1 MATIKQPYLFNWD
14 DLEASSDLNRLRLVL
29 DYLPDERIM
38 EALEA
43 KRFRGRDD
51 YPIRPMWNALIAG
64 VVFQHN
70 SIASLIR
77 ELNRNPALVQICGFN
92 PIPVQKRPKAELVYE
107 NGVSKINYPKAGV
120 AHYGVP
126 EKHNFSRFLNSL
138 LKLEEESKL
147 IEQMVIDLRNQ
158 LMTTLPDFGEHL
170 GYDGKAIESH
180 STGVKHKKTQQTSD
194 QDADWGKHE
203 TTGIDK
209 DGNIWKKIKSWFG
222 YELHL
227 IADTK
232 YEIPVKYS
240 VTRASVSEQVE
251 LRSEIKKLFKETPE
265 LAARCKDFS
274 ADRGLDSGETKA
286 LLWDEY
292 QIRPLIDIREL
303 WRAEKQDG
311 NYDPTQPI
319 TRQLF
324 PDQVDNIVYT
334 EKGRVICMCP
344 KTGEQHDMA
353 FCGFEADRNS
363 LKYRCPAATYDFSC
377 AGEKVCRNKC
387 KQKCSSYGRI
397 VRIDLDKFDRRIFTP
412 TPYGSPSWQRGY
424 NRRSALERI
433 NNRVDNSFCFEK
445 HYIRGKLKM
454 QARCGIA
461 IAIMMAMALGHL
473 KNNCKEQMRSLVS
486 PIPPPIAAVG

>member
-324 PDQVDNIVYT
+324 PDQVRPT
-334 EKGRVICMCP
+334 
-344 KTGEQHDMA
+344 
-353 FCGFEADRNS
+353 S
-363 LKYRCPAATYDFSC
+363 SATWC
-377 AGEKVCRNKC
+377 
-387 KQKCSSYGRI
+387 
-397 VRIDLDKFDRRIFTP
+397 
-412 TPYGSPSWQRGY
+412 
-424 NRRSALERI
+424 
-433 NNRVDNSFCFEK
+433 
-445 HYIRGKLKM
+445 
-454 QARCGIA
+454 
-461 IAIMMAMALGHL
+461 
-473 KNNCKEQMRSLVS
+473 
-486 PIPPPIAAVG
+486 